1 MNKNRKAAFQNL
13 CDAEKTVLREKFI
26 VIQGHFNGKQKT
38 KNKKTLKYTFNGKL
52 GCIFG
57 KVGKVKQPD
66 PRVNRKKK
74 IIKIRMKI
82 EETKGKK

>member
-38 KNKKTLKYTFNGKL
+38 KNKKPSNILSMESWVVYLEK
-52 GCIFG
+52 
-57 KVGKVKQPD
+57 
-66 PRVNRKKK
+66 
-74 IIKIRMKI
+74 
-82 EETKGKK
+82 